1 MIDEEFASVD
11 EDLIHNLQKEIF
23 ILAPQT
29 QKIIVGIFYRKL
41 TYKEIADELNI
52 SINTV
57 KSLLESVIKKL
68 RKNLNHNMKIILLF
82 WYKKCNR

>member
-1 MIDEEFASVD
+1 MLSR
-11 EDLIHNLQKEIF
+11 LHNLQKEIF

-82 WYKKCNR
+82 WYKKM